1 MADIFWYL
9 KIGIGRRFK
18 KWKAMDLEIF
28 RYLDLDL
35 EGQIEVANIR
45 YSEVRS
51 GKYKIFIRSEV
62 ANIRYS

>member
-28 RYLDLDL
+28 RYI

-51 GKYKIFIRSEV
+51 GKY
-62 ANIRYS
+62 